1 MKKLLSIL
9 VLSLL
14 LSGNGYAAEWDDP
27 EWLQVQTV
35 NILTEKHG
43 FKLVTVTSVQNA
55 LHYHLEKGNRAKG
68 YIYITCISSYDADSS
83 RRLHCFKP

>member
-1 MKKLLSIL
+1 MRKIFL
-9 VLSLL
+9 VLLFGFL
-14 LSGNGYAAEWDDP
+14 IGVNAYSGEWDDP

>member
-1 MKKLLSIL
+1 MKKIFL
-9 VLSLL
+9 VLLFGVL
-14 LSGNGYAAEWDDP
+14 FSGNAYSGEWDDP

-55 LHYHLEKGNRAKG
+55 LHYHLEKRNRASDNT
-68 YIYITCISSYDADSS
+68 YVTCISSYDSDSS
-83 RRLHCFKP
+83 RHLHCFKP